1 MNFLFVVLCW
11 VMGIVGTTDD
21 NQAERIRARAKC
33 REIRVKRH
41 EVVVK
46 FTCEEDAKL
55 FAEDLQN
62 FVRE

>member
-1 MNFLFVVLCW
+1 MNWFFIALCW
-11 VMGIVGTTDD
+11 IVGIVGSDD
-21 NQAERIRARAKC
+21 NHCDRIRARAKC
-33 REIRVKRH
+33 REIKVRQR

-55 FAEDLQN
+55 FAEDLKN

>member
-1 MNFLFVVLCW
+1 MNFVFMCFLW
-11 VMGIVGTTDD
+11 IMGIWGDD
-21 NQAERIRARAKC
+21 ECVVDRMRARARC
-33 REIRVKRH
+33 RQIKVQRS

-55 FAEDLQN
+55 FAEDLKN